1 MKKLCGKE
9 GWQSLVHRAV
19 SHERKENRTGSHAW
33 KQFKEDEIDV
43 LLQLEDSDITIE
55 TILKDDDFR
64 NVLQN
69 ASSKFIEQCLWTSMG
84 TNGKCF
90 QDQFLPL
97 YNLLA
102 TWILEGIIM
111 VMTRHELIES
121 VLLHLIESEDVSCIQ
136 LLLSNASHH
145 YHQKTHVSAT
155 GSMSDDKLAKAET
168 ENFKESNSIVLIRA
182 CERNNFDIVRLLI
195 LAGYR

>member
-1 MKKLCGKE
+1 MKNLHGRDR
-9 GWQSLVHRAV
+9 WQSLVHRAV
-19 SHERKENRTGSHAW
+19 SHERKVNRIGSHPW

-43 LLQLEDSDITIE
+43 LLQLEDSDVNID

-69 ASSKFIEQCLWTSMG
+69 ASSKLIEQCLWTSMG
-84 TNGKCF
+84 TNREWF
-90 QDQFLPL
+90 QDKFLPL
-97 YNLLA
+97 YNLLE
-102 TWILEGIIM
+102 TWIVEGIIM
-111 VMTRHELIES
+111 AMTTHELIEA
-121 VLLHLIESEDVSCIQ
+121 VLLHLIESEDANCTQ
-136 LLLSNASHH
+136 LLLSNTSHH
-145 YHQKTHVSAT
+145 YHPKTHVYPT

-168 ENFKESNSIVLIRA
+168 ENFKESNSIVLMRA